1 MRGKKKLSVFLE
13 LTLVSL
19 IISITILIIYT
30 IIQLISLN
38 FFSIDYQK
46 DMLKNRYEEISFL
59 ISHTDLQTISATEK
73 EDINRILEHK
83 VEAIRIYSDEGVVF
97 LSSAKVWDKIPL
109 EYNNSM
115 VIEGHIKFIDF
126 HRYMILDAP
135 VKGEPKTYY
144 IQIVQNINIFN
155 EFIESYFPTFIFAV
169 LVGITLSI
177 IGAIYVSKRFLHR
190 LKILTTTM
198 REIQEKGMNQRV
210 PISETDDEFDKV
222 NSVFNSMMDKLE
234 LAFEEQTQFVSD
246 ASHELRTPLT
256 VLQGYLSMLNRWG
269 KEDKDTLN
277 KSINICLS
285 EIERLKKLVNDL
297 LRLSRADK
305 NIVYNEEAIEV
316 LEVNP
321 IILNIVE
328 TYQMLNPKIAFS
340 ITMDE
345 TIKIKMHEEHLRQLL
360 IILIDNAIKY
370 NDKSAVKINISL
382 KLKETHFYLSI
393 KDNGIGIEVQE
404 IPKLTNRFYKVDK
417 SRFNTSKSFGLGLS
431 IAKKIIENY
440 QGEMNIL
447 SELEKGT
454 EVIVTL

>member
-1 MRGKKKLSVFLE
+1 
-13 LTLVSL
+13 
-19 IISITILIIYT
+19 
-30 IIQLISLN
+30 
-38 FFSIDYQK
+38 
-46 DMLKNRYEEISFL
+46 
-59 ISHTDLQTISATEK
+59 
-73 EDINRILEHK
+73 
-83 VEAIRIYSDEGVVF
+83 
-97 LSSAKVWDKIPL
+97 
-109 EYNNSM
+109 
-115 VIEGHIKFIDF
+115 
-126 HRYMILDAP
+126 
-135 VKGEPKTYY
+135 
-144 IQIVQNINIFN
+144 
-155 EFIESYFPTFIFAV
+155 
-169 LVGITLSI
+169 
-177 IGAIYVSKRFLHR
+177 
-190 LKILTTTM
+190 M